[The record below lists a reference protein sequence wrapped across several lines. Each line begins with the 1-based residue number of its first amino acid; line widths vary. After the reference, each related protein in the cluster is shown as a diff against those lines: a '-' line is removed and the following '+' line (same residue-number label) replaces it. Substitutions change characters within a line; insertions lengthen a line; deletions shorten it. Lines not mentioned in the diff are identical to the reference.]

1 MFQLGEYIGL
11 LNDSLKRNETIVF
24 GCTCTIRYSG
34 RAESFLGEGDRVVMI
49 KSDNALLI
57 HQPTGNAPI
66 NYMKPGTGYTAKFDD
81 GKLILKA
88 SNILEKEGMEITI
101 FRVHFFNAHKLADGQ
116 TITVAGTEEDMSNM
130 IYKNPE
136 MIEAGFRPVSQE
148 EQTVYGFIDVLGTDK
163 DGTLTV
169 IECKR
174 YVADLSAVTQLRR
187 YVEKLM
193 ASKGITKVRGI
204 IAAPKITQNA
214 EQMLNDWGFSFVSI
228 KPPKY
233 LEDFDKKQSRLDG
246 FT

>member
-1 MFQLGEYIGL
+1 MFQLGEYITL

-34 RAESFLGEGDRVVMI
+34 RAESFLGEGDRIVMI

-57 HQPTGNAPI
+57 HQPSGNAPI

-81 GKLILKA
+81 GKLFLKA
-88 SNILEKEGMEITI
+88 SNILEKESMEITI
-101 FRVHFFNAHKLADGQ
+101 YRVHFFNAHKLQDGQ
-116 TITVAGTEEDMSNM
+116 TIMVAGTEEDMSNM
-130 IYKNPE
+130 LYKNPE
-136 MIEAGFRPVSQE
+136 MIEKGFTPVSQE
-148 EQTVYGFIDVLGTDK
+148 EQTKYGFIDVFGTDK

-169 IECKR
+169 VECKR
-174 YVADLSAVTQLRR
+174 YCADLSAVTQLRR

-193 ASKGITKVRGI
+193 ASKGISKVRGI

-214 EQMLNDWGFSFVSI
+214 EQMLNDWGFSFVSV

-233 LEDFDKKQSRLDG
+233 LEEFDKKQSRLDG
-246 FT
+246 FA